1 MSAKTIISSSPRMTR
16 KSGADFAK
24 YLINNPLGDKA
35 LVVALIGD
43 LGSGKTTLLRGFA
56 RGLGVKE
63 KILSPTFIIFRKLE
77 IKGLYF
83 RFLYHFDC
91 YRIGAPKDLLALGWK
106 EIVKNPQNIIVVE
119 WADRVSKII
128 PKNAVRVELRRKG
141 ECSREIKL
149 KQQKTARSVI

>member
-1 MSAKTIISSSPRMTR
+1 MTEQ
-16 KSGADFAK
+16 K
-24 YLINNPLGDKA
+24 IA
-35 LVVALIGD
+35 LLMAYHKDGIVE
-43 LGSGKTTLLRGFA
+43 FA
-56 RGLGVKE
+56 R
-63 KILSPTFIIFRKLE
+63 R
-77 IKGLYF
+77 
-83 RFLYHFDC
+83 
-91 YRIGAPKDLLALGWK
+91 LLALGWK